1 MRLNKYNLTN
11 KEIKILDSIEYDE
24 NDINYLKVQ
33 IRKYLTEKYPI
44 EILKKNWDEIVK
56 LGRDSSSLK
65 SYITRYGIEIGNKL
79 FKEKTKASTMTKED
93 YIRKYGKEL
102 ANEKLSNRGASVENY
117 INRHGEEIGTLKW
130 NEYCQK
136 RKNTYTKRRKAGQY
150 AHMSHNLEWFQ
161 KRYGNDEG
169 YEVWDAKRKL
179 QAYKVSKAYYVET
192 YGKEEGELRCAASKS
207 RSLENFINKYGEEEG
222 KKRYNTWLYNVVSGL
237 KNRRNYSIW
246 ATECCD
252 FIKRTVEDLYYYGEN
267 EMIWQLPGKYQEQLG
282 QKIISPDLFYR
293 GKIVEFHGD
302 VFHGNPDLFEGKSTP
317 HPFKKNTT
325 SAELWRI
332 DKCRKEYYNSRG
344 YDVLEI
350 WENNYKLDKAGV
362 IDKCLTFLK

>member
-1 MRLNKYNLTN
+1 M
-11 KEIKILDSIEYDE
+11 
-24 NDINYLKVQ
+24 
-33 IRKYLTEKYPI
+33 
-44 EILKKNWDEIVK
+44 
-56 LGRDSSSLK
+56 
-65 SYITRYGIEIGNKL
+65 
-79 FKEKTKASTMTKED
+79 
-93 YIRKYGKEL
+93 
-102 ANEKLSNRGASVENY
+102 
-117 INRHGEEIGTLKW
+117 
-130 NEYCQK
+130 
-136 RKNTYTKRRKAGQY
+136 
-150 AHMSHNLEWFQ
+150 
-161 KRYGNDEG
+161 
-169 YEVWDAKRKL
+169 
-179 QAYKVSKAYYVET
+179 
-192 YGKEEGELRCAASKS
+192 
-207 RSLENFINKYGEEEG
+207 
-222 KKRYNTWLYNVVSGL
+222 
-237 KNRRNYSIW
+237 
-246 ATECCD
+246 
-252 FIKRTVEDLYYYGEN
+252 EDLYYYGEN